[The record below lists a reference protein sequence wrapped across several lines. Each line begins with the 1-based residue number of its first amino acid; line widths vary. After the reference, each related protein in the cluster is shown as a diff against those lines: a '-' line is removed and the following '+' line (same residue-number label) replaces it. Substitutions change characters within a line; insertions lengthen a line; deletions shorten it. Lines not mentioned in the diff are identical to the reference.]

1 MKENDEEEKLPLF
14 KDILMSGNTNLN
26 ENFPLEIKN
35 IIEEENKEPQIDNL
49 IKEYKELLKEVDE
62 IKKNGNLQYN
72 QKNYSKATEY
82 YNQGI
87 SKLNSFKTSNYT
99 KNKLIIQLNNEVK
112 STLVSLY
119 NNLALSLEMEKNYDE
134 AINIYYNII
143 MNLDSENELAYKRI
157 LELSLNLNK
166 IEIANYIAE
175 KIKEKFRGTSKYNQ
189 YQKNLSL
196 LDKINKD
203 NKGGFWTSKIFI
215 FGSVITLGVV
225 LTYLYKK
232 KWSK

>member
-72 QKNYSKATEY
+72 QKNYSKASEY

-119 NNLALSLEMEKNYDE
+119 NNLALRMK
-134 AINIYYNII
+134 
-143 MNLDSENELAYKRI
+143 
-157 LELSLNLNK
+157 
-166 IEIANYIAE
+166 
-175 KIKEKFRGTSKYNQ
+175 
-189 YQKNLSL
+189 L
-196 LDKINKD
+196 L
-203 NKGGFWTSKIFI
+203 IFI
-215 FGSVITLGVV
+215 IIL
-225 LTYLYKK
+225 L
-232 KWSK
+232 